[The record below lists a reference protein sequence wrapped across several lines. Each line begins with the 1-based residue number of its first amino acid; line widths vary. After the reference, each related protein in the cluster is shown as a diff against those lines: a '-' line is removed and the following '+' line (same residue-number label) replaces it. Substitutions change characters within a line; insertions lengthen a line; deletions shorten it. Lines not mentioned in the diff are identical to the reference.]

1 MDAKNRNPSDAVN
14 RLGAD
19 RLEREGRRYEYLQ
32 LLRMLRLLGGPARRR
47 GSPWRVRTRASLTL
61 AVEAEEVAQLRRLG
75 DAGWAITT
83 NVFGLYGVGSPLP
96 LYYTEQLLDEQREGR
111 GAARGLIDLV
121 HELLHPLLFQAWE
134 KHRVAQRVVEAGD
147 MRLLAGLQGFAGIVP
162 ARPESS
168 PGLAPLLHLAL
179 LQQGPRSAAGLRRLL
194 ALELHPATV
203 RIGQHQRRLAPLP
216 RGQRGRLGLRNHQLG
231 CDSRIGSHVDDAS
244 GSLRVELRG
253 LDPEGLRQLLPGGA
267 GRRRLESLL
276 ARYLRDPL
284 RVDIWLQVRA
294 DPCPPAPRLGA
305 AGSPRVGLG
314 AWLGA
319 AGTRP
324 APVYAG
330 SWEPGE
336 PALRRAEPGFL
347 DA

>member
-121 HELLHPLLFQAWE
+121 HELLHPLLFQA
-134 KHRVAQRVVEAGD
+134 
-147 MRLLAGLQGFAGIVP
+147 
-162 ARPESS
+162 
-168 PGLAPLLHLAL
+168 
-179 LQQGPRSAAGLRRLL
+179 
-194 ALELHPATV
+194 
-203 RIGQHQRRLAPLP
+203 
-216 RGQRGRLGLRNHQLG
+216 
-231 CDSRIGSHVDDAS
+231 
-244 GSLRVELRG
+244 
-253 LDPEGLRQLLPGGA
+253 
-267 GRRRLESLL
+267 
-276 ARYLRDPL
+276 
-284 RVDIWLQVRA
+284 
-294 DPCPPAPRLGA
+294 
-305 AGSPRVGLG
+305 
-314 AWLGA
+314 
-319 AGTRP
+319 
-324 APVYAG
+324 
-330 SWEPGE
+330 
-336 PALRRAEPGFL
+336 
-347 DA
+347 